1 MRFHH
6 FASCVLTVSLLG
18 LGCSEKRG
26 GPPAPPVA
34 PAPAKIEPVP
44 AGVACPE
51 SSTRCQ
57 DVYVGTVKKG
67 NNAPAGANAMECK
80 QGKWMLKEACNA
92 SANIGCYMIDDPA
105 SGSTQAR
112 CVSAHAAGE

>member
-1 MRFHH
+1 
-6 FASCVLTVSLLG
+6 
-18 LGCSEKRG
+18 
-26 GPPAPPVA
+26 
-34 PAPAKIEPVP
+34 
-44 AGVACPE
+44 
-51 SSTRCQ
+51 
-57 DVYVGTVKKG
+57 
-67 NNAPAGANAMECK
+67 MECK